1 MFWPSFVTKRV
12 EMKNLGSEP
21 ARGKINSPDTSQ
33 GLVIWLFQASLEV
46 DSEFVLKDIIY
57 EIDLAPY

>member
-1 MFWPSFVTKRV
+1 MTKRV

-33 GLVIWLFQASLEV
+33 GLVFQLFQASFGE
-46 DSEFVLKDIIY
+46 DSEFFTKDIIH

>member
-1 MFWPSFVTKRV
+1 MTKRV

-21 ARGKINSPDTSQ
+21 ARGKINPHDTSQ
-33 GLVIWLFQASLEV
+33 GLVFQLFQVSFGEDA
-46 DSEFVLKDIIY
+46 EFVTKDIIY

>member
-1 MFWPSFVTKRV
+1 MV

-33 GLVIWLFQASLEV
+33 GLVIWLFQASLEE